1 MKLVLQKMDSK
12 LESTI
17 HYFLSSKSDS
27 ISMNELLGKE
37 ISLSWNGNI
46 YCNSCSKLT
55 KKSFGEGFCFS
66 CFSNAPEA
74 SPCILHPELCEAHL
88 GKGRDIEYE
97 QRNHNQPHFVYLAAT
112 DKVKVGVTRAT
123 QIPTRWIDQ
132 GASSSIILAETPNRY
147 LAGCI
152 EVVLK
157 DFYTDKTNWQNMLR
171 NFHDDS
177 IDLED
182 EKWRVHDE
190 LPSDLTQY
198 WIENDEITTLNYP
211 VLEYPEKVASM
222 SFDKTAK
229 IQGKLT
235 GIRGQY
241 LIFDNKNVI
250 NIRRHTGYEIE
261 LNAID

>member
-17 HYFLSSKSDS
+17 QYSLRTSDLP
-27 ISMNELLGKE
+27 IVMNDLIGKE
-37 ISLSWNGNI
+37 ISLSWNGVI
-46 YCNSCSKLT
+46 ICSKCSKQT
-55 KKSFGEGFCFS
+55 KKSFGEGFCFT
-66 CFSNAPEA
+66 CFSSAAEA

-88 GKGRDIEYE
+88 GKGRDLEFE
-97 QRNHNQPHFVYLAAT
+97 ERNHNQPHFVYLAAT

-152 EVVLK
+152 EVALK
-157 DFYTDKTNWQNMLR
+157 DFFTDKTNWQNMLR
-171 NFHDDS
+171 NFQDES
-177 IDLED
+177 IDLEE
-182 EKWRVHDE
+182 EKWQVHDE

-198 WIENDEITTLNYP
+198 WIENDEITNLNYP
-211 VLEYPEKVASM
+211 VLEYPEKVSSM
-222 SFDKTAK
+222 SFDKTTQ

-261 LNAID
+261 INEVS

>member
-1 MKLVLQKMDSK
+1 MRLILQKMDSK

-17 HYFLSSKSDS
+17 QYSLRTPDNS
-27 ISMNELLGKE
+27 IAVNELIGKE
-37 ISLSWNGNI
+37 ISMLWSGVI
-46 YCNSCSKLT
+46 YCSKCAKVT
-55 KKSFGEGFCFS
+55 KKSFGEGFCFT
-66 CFSNAPEA
+66 CFSSAAEA

-88 GKGRDIEYE
+88 GKGRDLEYE
-97 QRNHNQPHFVYLAAT
+97 ERNHNQPHFVYLAAT
-112 DKVKVGVTRAT
+112 DKVKVGVTRVT

-152 EVVLK
+152 EVALK
-157 DFYTDKTNWQNMLR
+157 DFFTDKTNWQNMLR
-171 NFHDDS
+171 NFQDES
-177 IDLED
+177 IDLEE
-182 EKWRVHDE
+182 EKWQVHDE

-198 WIENDEITTLNYP
+198 WIENDEITELNYP
-211 VLEYPEKVASM
+211 VLEYPEKVSSM
-222 SFDKTAK
+222 SFDKTEN
-229 IQGKLT
+229 IQGILT

-261 LNAID
+261 INEVS

>member
-17 HYFLSSKSDS
+17 QYYLRNPDNS
-27 ISMNELLGKE
+27 IAMNELIGKE
-37 ISLSWNGNI
+37 ISLIWSGVI
-46 YCNSCSKLT
+46 YCSKCAKVT
-55 KKSFGEGFCFS
+55 KKSFGEGFCFT
-66 CFSNAPEA
+66 CFSSAAEA

-88 GKGRDIEYE
+88 GKGRDLEFE
-97 QRNHNQPHFVYLAAT
+97 ERNHNQPHFVYLAAT

-152 EVVLK
+152 EVALK
-157 DFYTDKTNWQNMLR
+157 DFFTDKTNWQNMLR
-171 NFHDDS
+171 NFHDES
-177 IDLED
+177 INLEE
-182 EKWRVHDE
+182 EKWQVHDE

-198 WIENDEITTLNYP
+198 WIENDEITNLNYP
-211 VLEYPEKVASM
+211 VLEYPEKVSSM
-222 SFDKTAK
+222 SFDKTAQ
-229 IQGKLT
+229 IQGTLT

-241 LIFDNKNVI
+241 LIFDTKNVI

-261 LNAID
+261 INEVS

>member
-17 HYFLSSKSDS
+17 QYSLRTSDLP
-27 ISMNELLGKE
+27 IVMNDLIGKE
-37 ISLSWNGNI
+37 ISLSWNGVI
-46 YCNSCSKLT
+46 ICSKCSKQT
-55 KKSFGEGFCFS
+55 KKSFGEGFCFT
-66 CFSNAPEA
+66 CFSSAAEA

-88 GKGRDIEYE
+88 GKGRDLEFE
-97 QRNHNQPHFVYLAAT
+97 ERNHNQPHFVYLAAT

-152 EVVLK
+152 EVALK
-157 DFYTDKTNWQNMLR
+157 DFFTDKTNWQNMLR
-171 NFHDDS
+171 NFQDES
-177 IDLED
+177 IDLEE
-182 EKWRVHDE
+182 EKWQVHDE

-211 VLEYPEKVASM
+211 VLKYPEKVSSM
-222 SFDKTAK
+222 SFDKTAQ

-261 LNAID
+261 INEVS

>member
-1 MKLVLQKMDSK
+1 MKLILQKMDSK
-12 LESTI
+12 LESIIQYSLRTSI
-17 HYFLSSKSDS
+17 DS
-27 ISMNELLGKE
+27 IAMNDLIGKE
-37 ISLSWNGNI
+37 ISLNWSGTI
-46 YCNSCSKLT
+46 YCSKCSKVT
-55 KKSFGEGFCFS
+55 KKSFGEGFCFT
-66 CFSNAPEA
+66 CFSSAAEA

-88 GKGRDIEYE
+88 GKGRDLEFE
-97 QRNHNQPHFVYLAAT
+97 ERNHNQPHFVYLAAT

-152 EVVLK
+152 EVALK
-157 DFYTDKTNWQNMLR
+157 DFFTDKTNWQNMLR
-171 NFHDDS
+171 NFQDES
-177 IDLED
+177 IDLEE
-182 EKWRVHDE
+182 EKWQVHEE

-198 WIENDEITTLNYP
+198 WVENDEIIQLNYP
-211 VLEYPEKVASM
+211 VLEYPEKVSSM
-222 SFDKTAK
+222 SFDKTAQ

-261 LNAID
+261 INEVS

>member
-1 MKLVLQKMDSK
+1 MKLVLQKMVSK

-17 HYFLSSKSDS
+17 QYYLRTPDNS
-27 ISMNELLGKE
+27 ISMNELIGKE
-37 ISLSWNGNI
+37 ISLLWSGVI
-46 YCNSCSKLT
+46 YCNKCAKET
-55 KKSFGEGFCFS
+55 KKSFGEGFCFT
-66 CFSNAPEA
+66 CFSSAAEA

-88 GKGRDIEYE
+88 GKGRDLEFE
-97 QRNHNQPHFVYLAAT
+97 ERNHNQPHFVYLAAT

-152 EVVLK
+152 EVALK
-157 DFYTDKTNWQNMLR
+157 DFFTDKTNWQNMLR
-171 NFHDDS
+171 NFQDES
-177 IDLED
+177 IDLEE
-182 EKWRVHDE
+182 EKWQVHEE

-198 WIENDEITTLNYP
+198 WIENDEITNLNYP
-211 VLEYPEKVASM
+211 VLEYPEKVSSM
-222 SFDKTAK
+222 SFDKTAQ

-241 LIFDNKNVI
+241 LIFDTKNVI

-261 LNAID
+261 INEVS

>member
-1 MKLVLQKMDSK
+1 MRLILQKMDSK

-17 HYFLSSKSDS
+17 QYSLRTLDNS
-27 ISMNELLGKE
+27 IAVNELIGKE
-37 ISLSWNGNI
+37 ISMLWSGVI
-46 YCNSCSKLT
+46 YCSKCAKVT
-55 KKSFGEGFCFS
+55 KKSFGEGFCFT
-66 CFSNAPEA
+66 CFSSAAEA

-88 GKGRDIEYE
+88 GKGRDLEYE
-97 QRNHNQPHFVYLAAT
+97 ERNHNQPHFVYLAAT
-112 DKVKVGVTRAT
+112 DKVKVGVTRVT

-152 EVVLK
+152 EVALK

-171 NFHDDS
+171 NFQDES

-182 EKWRVHDE
+182 EKWQVHDE

-198 WIENDEITTLNYP
+198 WIENDEITNLNYP
-211 VLEYPEKVASM
+211 VLEYPEKVSSM
-222 SFDKTAK
+222 SFDKTAQ

-261 LNAID
+261 INEVS

>member
-1 MKLVLQKMDSK
+1 MKLILQKMDSK

-17 HYFLSSKSDS
+17 QYSLRTPVDS
-27 ISMNELLGKE
+27 IAMNDLIGKE
-37 ISLSWNGNI
+37 ISLNWSGTI
-46 YCNSCSKLT
+46 YCSKCSKVT
-55 KKSFGEGFCFS
+55 KKSFGEGFCFT
-66 CFSNAPEA
+66 CFSSAAEA

-88 GKGRDIEYE
+88 GKGRDLEFE
-97 QRNHNQPHFVYLAAT
+97 ERNHNQPHFVYLAAT

-157 DFYTDKTNWQNMLR
+157 DFFTDKTNWQNMLR
-171 NFHDDS
+171 NIQDES
-177 IDLED
+177 IDLEE
-182 EKWRVHDE
+182 EKWQVHEE

-198 WIENDEITTLNYP
+198 WVENDEIIQLNYP
-211 VLEYPEKVASM
+211 VLEYPEKVSSM
-222 SFDKTAK
+222 SFDKTAQ

-261 LNAID
+261 INEVS

>member
-17 HYFLSSKSDS
+17 QYSLRTLDNS
-27 ISMNELLGKE
+27 ISVNELIGKE
-37 ISLSWNGNI
+37 ISMLWSGVI
-46 YCNSCSKLT
+46 YCSKCAKVT
-55 KKSFGEGFCFS
+55 KKSFGEGFCFT
-66 CFSNAPEA
+66 CFSSAAEA

-88 GKGRDIEYE
+88 GKGRDLEYE
-97 QRNHNQPHFVYLAAT
+97 ERNHNQPHFVYLAAT
-112 DKVKVGVTRAT
+112 DKVKVGVTRST

-152 EVVLK
+152 EVALK
-157 DFYTDKTNWQNMLR
+157 DFFTDKTNWQNMLR
-171 NFHDDS
+171 NFQDES
-177 IDLED
+177 IDLEE
-182 EKWRVHDE
+182 EKWQVHDE

-198 WIENDEITTLNYP
+198 WIENDEITNLNYP
-211 VLEYPEKVASM
+211 VLEYPEKVSSM
-222 SFDKTAK
+222 SFDKTAL

-261 LNAID
+261 INEVS

>member
-1 MKLVLQKMDSK
+1 MKLVLRKMDSK

-17 HYFLSSKSDS
+17 QYFLRTPGNS
-27 ISMNELLGKE
+27 IAMNELIGKE
-37 ISLSWNGNI
+37 ISLLWSGVI
-46 YCNSCSKLT
+46 YCSKCAKVT
-55 KKSFGEGFCFS
+55 KKSFGEGFCFI
-66 CFSNAPEA
+66 CFSNAAEA

-88 GKGRDIEYE
+88 GKGRDLEYE
-97 QRNHNQPHFVYLAAT
+97 ERNHNQPHFVYLAAT

-152 EVVLK
+152 EVALK
-157 DFYTDKTNWQNMLR
+157 DFFTDKTNWQNMLR
-171 NFHDDS
+171 NFQDES
-177 IDLED
+177 IDLEE
-182 EKWRVHDE
+182 EKWQVHDE

-198 WIENDEITTLNYP
+198 WIENDEITNLNYP
-211 VLEYPEKVASM
+211 VLEYPEKVSSM
-222 SFDKTAK
+222 SFDKTEN
-229 IQGKLT
+229 IQGILT

-261 LNAID
+261 INEVS

>member
-17 HYFLSSKSDS
+17 QYTLRTPDNS
-27 ISMNELLGKE
+27 IAMNELIGKE
-37 ISLSWNGNI
+37 ISLLWSGVI
-46 YCNSCSKLT
+46 YCSKCKKVT
-55 KKSFGEGFCFS
+55 KKSFGEGFCFT
-66 CFSNAPEA
+66 CFSSAAEA

-88 GKGRDIEYE
+88 GKGRDLEYE
-97 QRNHNQPHFVYLAAT
+97 ERNHNQPHFVYLAAT
-112 DKVKVGVTRAT
+112 DKVKVGVTRST

-152 EVVLK
+152 EVALK
-157 DFYTDKTNWQNMLR
+157 DFFTDKTNWQNMLR
-171 NFHDDS
+171 NFQDES
-177 IDLED
+177 IDLEE
-182 EKWRVHDE
+182 EKWQVHDE

-198 WIENDEITTLNYP
+198 WIENDEITNLNYP
-211 VLEYPEKVASM
+211 VLEYPEKVSSM
-222 SFDKTAK
+222 SFDKTAL

-261 LNAID
+261 INEVS

>member
-1 MKLVLQKMDSK
+1 MDSK

-17 HYFLSSKSDS
+17 QYSLRTPDNS
-27 ISMNELLGKE
+27 IAVNELIGKE
-37 ISLSWNGNI
+37 ISMLWSGVI
-46 YCNSCSKLT
+46 YCSKCAKLT
-55 KKSFGEGFCFS
+55 KKSFGEGFCFT
-66 CFSNAPEA
+66 CFSSAAEA

-88 GKGRDIEYE
+88 GKGRDLEYE
-97 QRNHNQPHFVYLAAT
+97 ERNHNQPHFVYLAAT
-112 DKVKVGVTRAT
+112 DKVKVGVTRVT

-152 EVVLK
+152 EVALK

-171 NFHDDS
+171 NFQDES

-182 EKWRVHDE
+182 EKWQVHDE

-198 WIENDEITTLNYP
+198 WIENDEITNLNYP
-211 VLEYPEKVASM
+211 VLEYPEKVSSM
-222 SFDKTAK
+222 SFDKTAQ
-229 IQGKLT
+229 IQGKLI

-261 LNAID
+261 INEVS

>member
-12 LESTI
+12 LESIIQYSLRTT
-17 HYFLSSKSDS
+17 DNS
-27 ISMNELLGKE
+27 IAMNELIGKE
-37 ISLSWNGNI
+37 ISLLWNGVI
-46 YCNSCSKLT
+46 YCCKCSKVT
-55 KKSFGEGFCFS
+55 KKSFGEGFCFA
-66 CFSNAPEA
+66 CFSSAAEA

-88 GKGRDIEYE
+88 GKGRDLEFE
-97 QRNHNQPHFVYLAAT
+97 ERNHNQPHFVYLAST

-152 EVVLK
+152 EVALK
-157 DFYTDKTNWQNMLR
+157 DFFTDKTNWQNMLR
-171 NFHDDS
+171 NFQDES
-177 IDLED
+177 IDLEE
-182 EKWRVHDE
+182 EKWQVHEE

-198 WIENDEITTLNYP
+198 WIENDEITELNYP
-211 VLEYPEKVASM
+211 VLEYPEKVSSM
-222 SFDKTAK
+222 SFDKTAQ

-261 LNAID
+261 INEVS